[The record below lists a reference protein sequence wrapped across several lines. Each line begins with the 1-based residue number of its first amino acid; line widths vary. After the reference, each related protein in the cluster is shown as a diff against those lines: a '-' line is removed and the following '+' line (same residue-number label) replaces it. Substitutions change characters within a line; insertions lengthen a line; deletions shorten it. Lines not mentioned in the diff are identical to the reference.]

1 MEETNYE
8 ELKLKDEN
16 DEGKSVLIKNSA
28 DRPNAFNSYRESK
41 QTAADVKAMFD
52 RPFLY
57 VKNKFNALIDV
68 MKGRDKAIEDKLAAQ
83 DTKLAAFEKSTDDK
97 LVAQDTKLAAQDE
110 EIKRIAE
117 KADSIN
123 NYDLTDAD
131 KEQIAGIIVESLNGN
146 DIAYTGEEVSEDG

>member
-8 ELKLKDEN
+8 NLKLSDKN
-16 DEGKSVLIKNSA
+16 DEGKSVLISDIA
-28 DRPNAFNSYRESK
+28 DRPNAFNSYSSSK
-41 QTAADVKAMFD
+41 LSAKELKELFD

-57 VKNKFNALIDV
+57 IKGKFNSLLGVLAT
-68 MKGRDKAIEDKLAAQ
+68 RDEKVDERLDEQNRKLAG
-83 DTKLAAFEKSTDDK
+83 
-97 LVAQDTKLAAQDE
+97 QDE
-110 EIKRIAE
+110 EIARIAE

-123 NYDLTDAD
+123 NYNLTDDD

>member
-8 ELKLKDEN
+8 NLKLSDKN
-16 DEGKSVLIKNSA
+16 DEGKSVLISDIA
-28 DRPNAFNSYRESK
+28 DRPNAFNSYSSSK
-41 QTAADVKAMFD
+41 LSAKELKELFD

-57 VKNKFNALIDV
+57 IKGKFNSLLGVLAI
-68 MKGRDKAIEDKLAAQ
+68 RDEKVAERLDEQNRKLAG
-83 DTKLAAFEKSTDDK
+83 
-97 LVAQDTKLAAQDE
+97 QDE
-110 EIKRIAE
+110 EIARIAK

-123 NYDLTDAD
+123 NYNLTDDD

>member
-8 ELKLKDEN
+8 NLKLSDKN
-16 DEGKSVLIKNSA
+16 DEGKSVLISDIA
-28 DRPNAFNSYRESK
+28 DRPNAFNSYSSSK
-41 QTAADVKAMFD
+41 LSAKELKELFD

-57 VKNKFNALIDV
+57 IKGKFNSLLGVLAI
-68 MKGRDKAIEDKLAAQ
+68 RDEKVAERLDEQNRKLAG
-83 DTKLAAFEKSTDDK
+83 
-97 LVAQDTKLAAQDE
+97 QDE
-110 EIKRIAE
+110 EIARIAE

-123 NYDLTDAD
+123 NYNLTDDD

>member
-16 DEGKSVLIKNSA
+16 DEGKSVLIRNSA
-28 DRPNAFNSYRESK
+28 DRPNAFNSYSSSK
-41 QTAADVKAMFD
+41 LSAADVKDLFD

-57 VKNKFNALIDV
+57 IKGKFNSLLGVLAT
-68 MKGRDKAIEDKLAAQ
+68 RDEKVDERLDAQ
-83 DTKLAAFEKSTDDK
+83 DTKLT
-97 LVAQDTKLAAQDE
+97 AQDE
-110 EIKRIAE
+110 EIERIAE

-123 NYDLTDAD
+123 NYDLTDDD